1 MTARHYL
8 LLFILGLTVAVAVA
22 AFQPA
27 PGYMDAAY
35 YYVGGLQLAGGEG
48 FSEQILW
55 NYLDDPAGLPHPSHA
70 YWMPL
75 ASLVAAL
82 GMKLTGIADWSAAR
96 IGFLALGGLLPPLT
110 AALAYSFTPRR
121 ETAILAGLLAVFSGF
136 YLPFTPTTDTFVIYM
151 LLGAA
156 FFHASRPLLP
166 RSPAPLLLGLLA
178 GLMHLTRADGLLW
191 LLVALIAV
199 TSRQRSAASGQPSP
213 VIRPLSSVLL
223 GYLLIMSP
231 WMLRNLSAFGTL
243 LAPGGLRALWLTD
256 YNQTFAYPASLLTFE
271 HWWASGL
278 TAILQARLW
287 ALGINLQRTLAEQ
300 GMIFLFPLILL
311 GMWRLRRDPRL
322 RLGGLAWLATFGAMT
337 IVFPFAGA
345 RGGLF
350 HSCAAL
356 QPLFWAVTPVGLDVL
371 VERGV
376 RLRGW
381 DAKRSRLVFGGAIVV
396 FAILL
401 SAFVVSQRVI
411 GADPDAPVW
420 GRTAAAYTCLEAEL
434 RSLGAAPDDT
444 VMVKNPPGYFAA
456 NRRPALVIPDGGVE
470 ARLAAAKRYH
480 AGYI

>member
-1 MTARHYL
+1 
-8 LLFILGLTVAVAVA
+8 
-22 AFQPA
+22 
-27 PGYMDAAY
+27 
-35 YYVGGLQLAGGEG
+35 
-48 FSEQILW
+48 
-55 NYLDDPAGLPHPSHA
+55 
-70 YWMPL
+70 
-75 ASLVAAL
+75 
-82 GMKLTGIADWSAAR
+82 
-96 IGFLALGGLLPPLT
+96 
-110 AALAYSFTPRR
+110 
-121 ETAILAGLLAVFSGF
+121 
-136 YLPFTPTTDTFVIYM
+136 
-151 LLGAA
+151 
-156 FFHASRPLLP
+156 

-191 LLVALIAV
+191 LLIALIAILHP
-199 TSRQRSAASGQPSP
+199 PSS
-213 VIRPLSSVLL
+213 VLRPLSSTLRPPSSVLRPPSSVLRRLSAVTL
-223 GYLLIMSP
+223 GYLLIMAP

-243 LAPGGLRALWLTD
+243 LSPGGLRVLWLTN
-256 YNQTFAYPASLLTFE
+256 YNQTFAYPASLLTLE

-287 ALGINLQRTLAEQ
+287 ALGVNLQRTLAEQ

-371 VERGV
+371 VEWGV

-381 DAKRSRLVFGGAIVV
+381 NAKQARLIFGGAIII

-401 SAFVVSQRVI
+401 SVFIVSQRVI
-411 GADPDAPVW
+411 GADPGNPAW
-420 GRTAAAYTCLEAEL
+420 GHTAAAYTRLEVEL
-434 RSLGAAPDDT
+434 RSLGAAPGDV

-456 NRRPALVIPDGGVE
+456 NRRPALVIPDGDVE
-470 ARLAAAKRYH
+470 TLLAAAKRYH
-480 AGYI
+480 AIYILLESDHTHGLDALYAAPQQTASELHYLATLDNTHIFTLK